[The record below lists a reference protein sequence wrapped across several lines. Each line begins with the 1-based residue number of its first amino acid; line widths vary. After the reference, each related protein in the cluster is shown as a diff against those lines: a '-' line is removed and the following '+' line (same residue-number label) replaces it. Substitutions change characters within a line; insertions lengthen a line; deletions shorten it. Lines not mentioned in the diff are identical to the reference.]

1 MKSSKRLTLKTL
13 AAAAA
18 TALLAAGPAL
28 AQAQINIGVSL
39 SLTGPASGLGIP
51 VGNQFKL
58 WPQTIAGQKVNLIIL
73 DDASD
78 PGKGVQNAR
87 RFVTDDKVDMILGG
101 SITTVSAAIAPIAN
115 EAKTTQISIAPVGV
129 PPDQERWIFRLPQ
142 GFSVMAHPI
151 VEHMKKA
158 GVKTVGFLGY
168 TDAYGEQWLKEF
180 TAQGEKAGI
189 KVIATERFARSD
201 TSVTPQALKL
211 VSANPD
217 AMLIVASGSGAAMPE
232 VAVVERGF
240 KGKIYQ
246 THAAATPDLV
256 RIGGKAVEGTF
267 VVSGPAVVAE
277 QLPDSHPSKK
287 VAVDFVTN
295 YEKAYGAG
303 SRNQFAAHAYDAQIV
318 LEKILPVALG
328 KAKPGTPEFRAALRD
343 AVEGMGRTIF
353 SHGVMNWT
361 ATDHWGY
368 TNETGVMLKV
378 VDGKFV
384 VEK

>member
-1 MKSSKRLTLKTL
+1 MNLKLKTTL
-13 AAAAA
+13 VAAAA
-18 TALLAAGPAL
+18 LLASTTAL
-28 AQAQINIGVSL
+28 AQVKIGVTL

-58 WPQTIAGQKVNLIIL
+58 WPQTIAGQKVELIVL

-78 PGKGVQNAR
+78 PGKGVTNAR
-87 RFVTDDKVDMILGG
+87 RFVTDDKVDMVFGG
-101 SITTVSAAIAPIAN
+101 SITTVSAAVAPVAA
-115 EAKTTQISIAPVGV
+115 EARTTQISIAPVGV
-129 PPDQERWIFRLPQ
+129 PPDQERWVFRLPQ

-168 TDAYGEQWLKEF
+168 TDAYGESWLKEF
-180 TAQGEKAGI
+180 IAQGEKAGI
-189 KVIATERFARSD
+189 KVVATERFARSD

-217 AMLIVASGSGAAMPE
+217 AMLVVASGSGAAMPHKT
-232 VAVVERGF
+232 VIERGY
-240 KGKIYQ
+240 KGKVYQ

-256 RIGGKAVEGTF
+256 RIGGKDVEGGF

-277 QLPDSHPSKK
+277 QLPDNHPSKA
-287 VAVDFVTN
+287 VAVDFVTKF
-295 YEKAYGAG
+295 EAAYGKG
-303 SRNQFAAHAYDAQIV
+303 SRNQFAGHAYDARIM
-318 LEKILPVALG
+318 LEKILPVALRAG
-328 KAKPGTPEFRAALRD
+328 KPGTPEFRAALRD
-343 AVEGMGRTIF
+343 AVEGMGRTVF
-353 SHGVMNWT
+353 AHGVMNWT
-361 ATDHWGY
+361 KDDHWGY

-378 VDGKFV
+378 VNGQFV

>member
-1 MKSSKRLTLKTL
+1 MNLKLKTTL

-18 TALLAAGPAL
+18 LLASASAL
-28 AQAQINIGVSL
+28 ADVKIGVTL

-58 WPQTIAGQKVNLIIL
+58 WPQTIAGEKVQLIIL

-78 PGKGVQNAR
+78 PGKGVTNAR
-87 RFVTDDKVDMILGG
+87 RFVTDDKVDMVFGG
-101 SITTVSAAIAPIAN
+101 SITTVSAAVAPVAA

-129 PPDQERWIFRLPQ
+129 PPDQERWVFRLPQ
-142 GFSVMAHPI
+142 GFSVMAFPI
-151 VEHMKKA
+151 IEHMKKA

-168 TDAYGEQWLKEF
+168 TDAYGESWLKEF
-180 TAQGEKAGI
+180 IAQGEKAGI
-189 KVIATERFARSD
+189 KVVATERFARSD

-211 VSANPD
+211 VSARPD
-217 AMLIVASGSGAAMPE
+217 AMLVVASGSGAAMPHKTL
-232 VAVVERGF
+232 VERGF
-240 KGKIYQ
+240 KGRIYQ

-256 RIGGKAVEGTF
+256 RIGGKDVEGGL

-277 QLPDSHPSKK
+277 QLPDNHPSKA
-287 VAVDFVTN
+287 VAVDFVTKF
-295 YEKAYGAG
+295 EAAYGKG
-303 SRNQFAAHAYDAQIV
+303 SRNQFAGHAYDARIM
-318 LEKILPVALG
+318 LEKVLPVALKKG
-328 KAKPGTPEFRAALRD
+328 KPGTPEFRAALRD

-353 SHGVMNWT
+353 AHGVMNWT
-361 ATDHWGY
+361 PTDHWGY

-378 VDGKFV
+378 VNGQFV

>member
-1 MKSSKRLTLKTL
+1 MKLKLKTTL
-13 AAAAA
+13 IAAAAFLA
-18 TALLAAGPAL
+18 STAGW
-28 AQAQINIGVSL
+28 AQVKIGVTL

-58 WPQTIAGQKVNLIIL
+58 WPQTIAGEKVELIVL

-78 PGKGVQNAR
+78 PGKGVTNAR
-87 RFVTDDKVDMILGG
+87 RFVTDDKVDIVFGG
-101 SITTVSAAIAPIAN
+101 SITTVSAAVAPVAA
-115 EAKTTQISIAPVGV
+115 EAKTAQISIAPVGV
-129 PPDQERWIFRLPQ
+129 PADQERWVFRLPQ
-142 GFSVMAHPI
+142 GFTVMAHPI

-168 TDAYGEQWLKEF
+168 TDAYGESWLKEF
-180 TAQGEKAGI
+180 IDQGAKAGI
-189 KVIATERFARSD
+189 KVVATERFARSD

-217 AMLIVASGSGAAMPE
+217 AMLVVASGSGAAMPHKTLI
-232 VAVVERGF
+232 ERGF
-240 KGKIYQ
+240 KGKVYQ

-256 RIGGKAVEGTF
+256 RIGGKDVEGGL

-277 QLPDSHPSKK
+277 QLPDNHPSKA
-287 VAVDFVTN
+287 VAVDFVTK
-295 YEKAYGAG
+295 YEAAYGKG
-303 SRNQFAAHAYDAQIV
+303 SRNQFAGHSYDAKIM
-318 LEKILPVALG
+318 LEKILPVALK

-343 AVEGMGRTIF
+343 AVEGMGRTVF
-353 SHGVMNWT
+353 AHGVMNWT
-361 ATDHWGY
+361 KDDHWGY

-378 VDGKFV
+378 VNGQFV

>member
-1 MKSSKRLTLKTL
+1 MNVLRKTL
-13 AAAAA
+13 VATAAALMA
-18 TALLAAGPAL
+18 TAAWAD
-28 AQAQINIGVSL
+28 INIGVTL

-58 WPQTIAGQKVNLIIL
+58 MPQMIAGEKVNLIIL

-78 PGKGVQNAR
+78 PGKGVGNAR
-87 RFVTDDKVDMILGG
+87 RFVTEDKVDMIFGG
-101 SITTVSAAIAPIAN
+101 SITTVSAAVAPVAL

-129 PPDQERWIFRLPQ
+129 PPDQERWVFRLPQ
-142 GFSVMAHPI
+142 GFAVMAFPI
-151 VEHMKKA
+151 IEHMKKQ

-168 TDAYGEQWLKEF
+168 TDAYGESWLKEF
-180 TAQGEKAGI
+180 TAQADKAGI
-189 KVIATERFARSD
+189 KVVATERFARSD
-201 TSVTPQALKL
+201 TSATPQALKL

-217 AMLIVASGSGAAMPE
+217 AMLVVASGSGAAMPHK
-232 VAVVERGF
+232 AIIERGF
-240 KGKIYQ
+240 KGKVYQ
-246 THAAATPDLV
+246 THAAATPDLM
-256 RIGGKAVEGTF
+256 RIGGKDVEGSY

-277 QLPDSHPSKK
+277 QLPDSHPSKA
-287 VAVDFVTN
+287 VAVDFVTK
-295 YEKAYGAG
+295 YEAVYGKG
-303 SRNQFAAHAYDAQIV
+303 TRSQFAGHSYDARIV
-318 LEKILPVALG
+318 LEKILPVALK

-343 AVEGMGRTIF
+343 AVENMGRTVF

-378 VDGKFV
+378 VGGQFV